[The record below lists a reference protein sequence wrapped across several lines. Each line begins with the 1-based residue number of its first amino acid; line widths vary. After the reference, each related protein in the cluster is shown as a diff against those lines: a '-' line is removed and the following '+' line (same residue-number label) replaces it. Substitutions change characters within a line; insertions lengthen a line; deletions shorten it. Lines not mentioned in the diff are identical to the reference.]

1 MNNAVYTLK
10 TVFYTFHV
18 DYIEIHV

>member
-10 TVFYTFHV
+10 TVFYTFYI
-18 DYIEIHV
+18 DYIEIRV